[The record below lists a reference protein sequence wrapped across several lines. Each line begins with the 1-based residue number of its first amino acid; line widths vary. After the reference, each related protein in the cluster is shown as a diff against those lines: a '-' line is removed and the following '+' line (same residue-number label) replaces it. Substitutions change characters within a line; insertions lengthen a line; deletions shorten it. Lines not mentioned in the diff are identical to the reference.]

1 MDEQIRIRVAEAPAG
16 GARIAWSYLGT
27 LLAALV
33 ATLIWAGW
41 SPFGSMVCS
50 SEDTSCQLG
59 WNIVGWVLGMV
70 VALALPAYCLRLGFA
85 WWGVGAIILLSTP
98 LWADGAGTA
107 VIVVVVLLAP
117 LLAAGVTW
125 RGERQPRWL
134 TWALVAI
141 LGVAIVGSV
150 LMLLV

>member
-1 MDEQIRIRVAEAPAG
+1 
-16 GARIAWSYLGT
+16 
-27 LLAALV
+27 
-33 ATLIWAGW
+33 
-41 SPFGSMVCS
+41 
-50 SEDTSCQLG
+50 
-59 WNIVGWVLGMV
+59 
-70 VALALPAYCLRLGFA
+70 
-85 WWGVGAIILLSTP
+85 LLSTP
-98 LWADGAGTA
+98 LWADGARTA

-141 LGVAIVGSV
+141 LGLAIVGSV